1 MRVLISGVE
10 YERLFKINMKSRK
23 GILLYGI
30 GVDLI
35 RKGNS
40 ISIGM
45 ESMKGLFR

>member
-1 MRVLISGVE
+1 MRILISGVE

-23 GILLYGI
+23 GILYEGI
-30 GVDLI
+30 EGNSI